1 MMKIDQQLFS
11 RGFMKYFQL
20 VFVAFTFSNAL
31 LASAEREVKITSF
44 NYTGSRNSTAEL
56 CGSIAGESTGIDII
70 EVISDPGYKK
80 PGVYSVIADKKGQ
93 FCVVVN
99 TLTGK
104 ADVRARDA
112 FTVLGV
118 EAK

>member
-1 MMKIDQQLFS
+1 MKIDQQLFQ
-11 RGFMKYFQL
+11 RDFMKYL
-20 VFVAFTFSNAL
+20 LVVFVALSFSNAL
-31 LASAEREVKITSF
+31 LAEVEREVKITSF

-56 CGSIAGESTGIDII
+56 CGSIAGESTGLDII

-104 ADVRARDA
+104 ADVRARESA
-112 FTVLGV
+112 SVLGV